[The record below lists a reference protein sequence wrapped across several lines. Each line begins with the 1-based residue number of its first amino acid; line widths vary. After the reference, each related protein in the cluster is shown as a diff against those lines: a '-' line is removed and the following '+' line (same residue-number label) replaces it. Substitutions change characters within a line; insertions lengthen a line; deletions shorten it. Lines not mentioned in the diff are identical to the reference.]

1 MREGWL
7 DRSFNSNDLGSAP
20 ASPIE
25 NLPVIMNYKQAE
37 NCGSQ
42 CLLKEAVFNN
52 DNKISQSDKH
62 LNLSLS
68 IFFHNYEALSKYQ
81 TQCTTE
87 TESVNKTD
95 IVPN

>member
-7 DRSFNSNDLGSAP
+7 HRSSNSNDLGSAP

-52 DNKISQSDKH
+52 DSKMSQSDKH

-68 IFFHNYEALSKYQ
+68 IFFLKYGALSKYQ
-81 TQCTTE
+81 TKCMTE
-87 TESVNKTD
+87 TESVNKID